1 MSEIKYGD
9 MVLIHPKLGS
19 MFSLRYRVV
28 IFDFDYTL
36 ADSSR
41 GVLECINHAFKGMD
55 LPKVAAED
63 AQRTIGLSLH
73 NILVALTG
81 REQEGRGGEFARLFV
96 EKADEVMTDL
106 TEIFEE
112 VPSVIKYLKRE
123 GVAIGIVSTKFRRRI
138 EEILGR
144 EDLLE
149 PFDVIVGGEDV
160 SRHKPD
166 PEGLLTAIK
175 RIGGSPSGS
184 LYVGD
189 SVTDAE
195 TARRAGVPFAAVLN
209 GVTPMEAFADY
220 PVEGV
225 LENLRELVEHLEA
238 GPKTSGRS

>member
-1 MSEIKYGD
+1 M
-9 MVLIHPKLGS
+9 
-19 MFSLRYRVV
+19 

-63 AQRTIGLSLH
+63 AQRTIGLSLP
-73 NILVALTG
+73 NILVTLAG
-81 REQEGRGGEFARLFV
+81 MEQEGRAGEFARLFV
-96 EKADEVMTDL
+96 ERANEVMTDQ
-106 TEIFEE
+106 TSIFEE
-112 VPSVIKYLKRE
+112 VPEVIKRLKDE
-123 GVAIGIVSTKFRRRI
+123 GVNLGIVSTKFRRRI

-144 EDLLE
+144 IDMLE
-149 PFDVIVGGEDV
+149 PFDIIVGGEDV

-166 PEGLLTAIK
+166 PEGLLVAIE
-175 RIGGSPSGS
+175 RLGGSPSGS

-209 GVTPMEAFADY
+209 GVTPREAFKDY
-220 PVEGV
+220 PAYRI
-225 LENLRELVEHLEA
+225 LDNLGELIDQL
-238 GPKTSGRS
+238 

>member
-1 MSEIKYGD
+1 
-9 MVLIHPKLGS
+9 VR
-19 MFSLRYRVV
+19 FSVV

-55 LPKVAAED
+55 LPKVATED
-63 AQRTIGLSLH
+63 AHRTIGLSLP
-73 NILVALTG
+73 NILVTLAG
-81 REQEGRGGEFARLFV
+81 MEQEGRAGEFARLFV
-96 EKADEVMTDL
+96 EKANEVMTDL
-106 TEIFEE
+106 TFVFEE
-112 VPSVIKYLKRE
+112 VPGVIRRLKDE
-123 GVAIGIVSTKFRRRI
+123 GATLGIVSTKFRRRI

-166 PEGLLTAIK
+166 PEGLLAAIE
-175 RIGGSPSGS
+175 RLGGSPSGS

-209 GVTPMEAFADY
+209 GVTPREAFKDY
-220 PVEGV
+220 PAYKI
-225 LENLRELVEHLEA
+225 LDNLGELIDQ
-238 GPKTSGRS
+238 S

>member
-1 MSEIKYGD
+1 
-9 MVLIHPKLGS
+9 VRFP
-19 MFSLRYRVV
+19 VV

-63 AQRTIGLSLH
+63 AQRTIGLSLP
-73 NILVALTG
+73 NILVTLAG
-81 REQEGRGGEFARLFV
+81 MEQEGRAGEFARLFV
-96 EKADEVMTDL
+96 ERANEVMTDQ
-106 TEIFEE
+106 TSIFEE
-112 VPSVIKYLKRE
+112 VPEVIKRLKDE
-123 GVAIGIVSTKFRRRI
+123 GVNLGIVSTKFRRRI

-144 EDLLE
+144 IDMLE
-149 PFDVIVGGEDV
+149 PFDIIVGGEDV

-166 PEGLLTAIK
+166 PEGLLVAIE
-175 RIGGSPSGS
+175 RLGGSPSGS

-209 GVTPMEAFADY
+209 GVTPREAFKDY
-220 PVEGV
+220 PAYRIMD
-225 LENLRELVEHLEA
+225 NLGELIDQ
-238 GPKTSGRS
+238 S

>member
-1 MSEIKYGD
+1 
-9 MVLIHPKLGS
+9 VR
-19 MFSLRYRVV
+19 FSVV

-63 AQRTIGLSLH
+63 AQRTIGLSLP
-73 NILVALTG
+73 NILVALAG
-81 REQEGRGGEFARLFV
+81 REQEGRAGEFASLFV
-96 EKADEVMTDL
+96 EKANEVMTDQ

-112 VPSVIKYLKRE
+112 VPDVIRRLKDE
-123 GVAIGIVSTKFRRRI
+123 GVTLGIVSTKFRRRI

-166 PEGLLTAIK
+166 PEGLLAAIE
-175 RIGGSPSGS
+175 RLGGSQSSS

-209 GVTPMEAFADY
+209 GVTPREAFKDY
-220 PVEGV
+220 PVHRIMD
-225 LENLRELVEHLEA
+225 NLGELIDQ
-238 GPKTSGRS
+238 S

>member
-1 MSEIKYGD
+1 MRF
-9 MVLIHPKLGS
+9 P
-19 MFSLRYRVV
+19 VV

-41 GVLECINHAFKGMD
+41 GVLECINHAFKGMG
-55 LPKVAAED
+55 LPKVVAED
-63 AQRTIGLSLH
+63 AQRTIGLSLP
-73 NILVALTG
+73 NILVTLAG
-81 REQEGRGGEFARLFV
+81 REHEGRAGEFARLFV
-96 EKADEVMTDL
+96 EKANEVMTDL
-106 TEIFEE
+106 TFVFEE
-112 VPSVIKYLKRE
+112 VPEVIRRLKDE
-123 GVAIGIVSTKFRRRI
+123 GMAIGIVSTKFRRRI

-166 PEGLLTAIK
+166 PEGLLAAIE
-175 RIGGSPSGS
+175 RLGGSPSGA

-209 GVTPMEAFADY
+209 GVTPREAFKDY
-220 PVEGV
+220 PTYRI
-225 LENLRELVEHLEA
+225 LDNLGELIDQ
-238 GPKTSGRS
+238 S

>member
-1 MSEIKYGD
+1 
-9 MVLIHPKLGS
+9 VRFP
-19 MFSLRYRVV
+19 VV

-55 LPKVAAED
+55 LPKVVAED
-63 AQRTIGLSLH
+63 AQRTIGLSLP
-73 NILVALTG
+73 NILVTLAG
-81 REQEGRGGEFARLFV
+81 KEHEGRAGEFARLFV
-96 EKADEVMTDL
+96 EKANEVMTDQ
-106 TEIFEE
+106 TSVFEE
-112 VPSVIKYLKRE
+112 VPKVIRRLKDE
-123 GVAIGIVSTKFRRRI
+123 GMAIGIVSTKFRRRI

-166 PEGLLTAIK
+166 PEGLLAAIE
-175 RIGGSPSGS
+175 RLEGSPSGS

-209 GVTPMEAFADY
+209 GVTPREAFKDY
-220 PVEGV
+220 PAYKI
-225 LENLRELVEHLEA
+225 LDNLGELIEQ
-238 GPKTSGRS
+238 T

>member
-1 MSEIKYGD
+1 VK
-9 MVLIHPKLGS
+9 
-19 MFSLRYRVV
+19 FSVV

-41 GVLECINHAFKGMD
+41 GVLECINYAFKGMD

-63 AQRTIGLSLH
+63 TQRTIGLSLP
-73 NILVALTG
+73 NILVTLAG
-81 REQEGRGGEFARLFV
+81 REHEGRAGEFARLFV
-96 EKADEVMTDL
+96 ERANEVMTDQ
-106 TEIFEE
+106 TSIFEE
-112 VPSVIKYLKRE
+112 VQKVIGRLRNE
-123 GVAIGIVSTKFRRRI
+123 GVNLGIVSTKFRRRI

-166 PEGLLTAIK
+166 PEGLLAAIE
-175 RIGGSPSGS
+175 RLGGSLSGS

-209 GVTPMEAFADY
+209 GVTSREAFKDY
-220 PVEGV
+220 PAYKI
-225 LENLRELVEHLEA
+225 LDNLGELIDQL
-238 GPKTSGRS
+238 

>member
-1 MSEIKYGD
+1 MRF
-9 MVLIHPKLGS
+9 P
-19 MFSLRYRVV
+19 VV
-28 IFDFDYTL
+28 IFDYTL

-63 AQRTIGLSLH
+63 AQRTIGLSLP
-73 NILVALTG
+73 NTLVTLAG
-81 REQEGRGGEFARLFV
+81 MEQEGRAGEFARLFV
-96 EKADEVMTDL
+96 EKANEVMTDL
-106 TEIFEE
+106 TFVFEE
-112 VPSVIKYLKRE
+112 VPGVIRRLKEE
-123 GVAIGIVSTKFRRRI
+123 GMAIGIVSTKFRRRI

-166 PEGLLTAIK
+166 PEGLLTAIE
-175 RIGGSPSGS
+175 RLGGSPSGS

-209 GVTPMEAFADY
+209 GVTPREAFKDY
-220 PVEGV
+220 PAYRI
-225 LENLRELVEHLEA
+225 LDDLDELIDQL
-238 GPKTSGRS
+238 

>member
-1 MSEIKYGD
+1 MRF
-9 MVLIHPKLGS
+9 P
-19 MFSLRYRVV
+19 VV

-41 GVLECINHAFKGMD
+41 GVLECINHAFKGMG

-63 AQRTIGLSLH
+63 AQKTIGLSLP
-73 NILVALTG
+73 NILGTLAG
-81 REQEGRGGEFARLFV
+81 REHEGRAGEFARLFV
-96 EKADEVMTDL
+96 ERANEVKTDQ
-106 TEIFEE
+106 TSVFEE
-112 VPSVIKYLKRE
+112 VPGVNRRLKDE
-123 GVAIGIVSTKFRRRI
+123 GMAIGIVSTKFRRRI

-144 EDLLE
+144 EDMLE

-166 PEGLLTAIK
+166 PEGLLAAIE
-175 RIGGSPSGS
+175 RLGGSPSGS

-209 GVTPMEAFADY
+209 GVTPREAFKDY
-220 PVEGV
+220 PAYRI
-225 LENLRELVEHLEA
+225 LDNLGELIDQ
-238 GPKTSGRS
+238 S

>member
-1 MSEIKYGD
+1 MRF
-9 MVLIHPKLGS
+9 P
-19 MFSLRYRVV
+19 VV

-41 GVLECINHAFKGMD
+41 GVLECINHAFKGMG

-63 AQRTIGLSLH
+63 AQRTIGLSLP
-73 NILVALTG
+73 NILVTLAG
-81 REQEGRGGEFARLFV
+81 REYEGRAGKFSRLFV
-96 EKADEVMTDL
+96 ERADEVMTDQ
-106 TEIFEE
+106 TSVFEE
-112 VPSVIKYLKRE
+112 VPKVIRRLKDE
-123 GVAIGIVSTKFRRRI
+123 GVNLGIVSTKFRRRI

-166 PEGLLTAIK
+166 PEGLLAAIE
-175 RIGGSPSGS
+175 RLGGSPSGS

-209 GVTPMEAFADY
+209 GVTPREAFKDY
-220 PVEGV
+220 PAYRI
-225 LENLRELVEHLEA
+225 LDDLDELIDQL
-238 GPKTSGRS
+238 

>member
-1 MSEIKYGD
+1 MR
-9 MVLIHPKLGS
+9 VP
-19 MFSLRYRVV
+19 VV

-41 GVLECINHAFKGMD
+41 GVLECINHALEGLG

-63 AQRTIGLSLH
+63 AQRTIGLSLP
-73 NILVALTG
+73 NILVTLAG

-96 EKADEVMTDL
+96 EKADEVMTDQ

-166 PEGLLTAIK
+166 PEGLLAAIE
-175 RIGGSPSGS
+175 RLGGSPSGS

-209 GVTPMEAFADY
+209 GVTPREAFKDY
-220 PVEGV
+220 PAYRI
-225 LENLRELVEHLEA
+225 LDNLGELIDQ
-238 GPKTSGRS
+238 S

>member
-1 MSEIKYGD
+1 
-9 MVLIHPKLGS
+9 
-19 MFSLRYRVV
+19 V

-63 AQRTIGLSLH
+63 AQRTIGLSLP
-73 NILVALTG
+73 NILVTLAG
-81 REQEGRGGEFARLFV
+81 MEQEGRAGEFARLFV
-96 EKADEVMTDL
+96 ERANEVMTDQ
-106 TEIFEE
+106 TSIFEE
-112 VPSVIKYLKRE
+112 VPEVIKRLKDE
-123 GVAIGIVSTKFRRRI
+123 GVNLGIVSTKFRRRI

-144 EDLLE
+144 IDMLE
-149 PFDVIVGGEDV
+149 PFDIIVGGEDV

-166 PEGLLTAIK
+166 PEGLLVAIE
-175 RIGGSPSGS
+175 RLGGSPSGS

-209 GVTPMEAFADY
+209 GVTPREAFKDY
-220 PVEGV
+220 PAYRIMD
-225 LENLRELVEHLEA
+225 NLGELIDQ
-238 GPKTSGRS
+238 S

>member
-1 MSEIKYGD
+1 
-9 MVLIHPKLGS
+9 VRFP
-19 MFSLRYRVV
+19 VV

-63 AQRTIGLSLH
+63 AQRTIGLSLP
-73 NILVALTG
+73 NILVTLAG
-81 REQEGRGGEFARLFV
+81 REQKDRVGEFARLFV

-106 TEIFEE
+106 TEVFEE
-112 VPSVIKYLKRE
+112 APEVIRRLKAE
-123 GVAIGIVSTKFRRRI
+123 GTTLGIVSTKFRRRI

-144 EDLLE
+144 VDLLE
-149 PFDVIVGGEDV
+149 PFDIIVGGEDV

-166 PEGLLTAIK
+166 PESLLAAVE
-175 RIGGSPSGS
+175 RLGGSPSGS

-195 TARRAGVPFAAVLN
+195 TARRAGFPFAAVLN
-209 GVTPMEAFADY
+209 GVTT
-220 PVEGV
+220 
-225 LENLRELVEHLEA
+225 REEF
-238 GPKTSGRS
+238 TD

>member
-1 MSEIKYGD
+1 MRF
-9 MVLIHPKLGS
+9 P
-19 MFSLRYRVV
+19 VV

-41 GVLECINHAFKGMD
+41 GVLECINHAFKGMG
-55 LPKVAAED
+55 LPKVVAED
-63 AQRTIGLSLH
+63 AQRTIGLSLP
-73 NILVALTG
+73 NILVTLAG
-81 REQEGRGGEFARLFV
+81 MEHEGRGGEFARLFV
-96 EKADEVMTDL
+96 ERADEVMTDL
-106 TEIFEE
+106 TFVFEE
-112 VPSVIKYLKRE
+112 VPEVIRRLKDE
-123 GVAIGIVSTKFRRRI
+123 GMAIGIVSTKFRRRI

-166 PEGLLTAIK
+166 PEGLLAAIE
-175 RIGGSPSGS
+175 RLGGSPSGS

-209 GVTPMEAFADY
+209 GVTPREAFKDY
-220 PVEGV
+220 PAYKI
-225 LENLRELVEHLEA
+225 LDNLGELIDQ
-238 GPKTSGRS
+238 S

>member
-1 MSEIKYGD
+1 
-9 MVLIHPKLGS
+9 VRFP
-19 MFSLRYRVV
+19 VV

-63 AQRTIGLSLH
+63 AQRTIGLSLP
-73 NILVALTG
+73 NILVALAG

-96 EKADEVMTDL
+96 GKADEVMTDH

-112 VPSVIKYLKRE
+112 VPEVFRRLKAE
-123 GVAIGIVSTKFRRRI
+123 GVTLGIVSTKFRRRI

-166 PEGLLTAIK
+166 PEGLLAAVE
-175 RIGGSPSGS
+175 RLGGSPSGS

-195 TARRAGVPFAAVLN
+195 TAMRAGVPFAAVIN
-209 GVTPMEAFADY
+209 GVTPREAFKDY
-220 PVEGV
+220 PAYRI
-225 LENLRELVEHLEA
+225 LENLGELIDQ
-238 GPKTSGRS
+238 S

>member
-1 MSEIKYGD
+1 MRF
-9 MVLIHPKLGS
+9 P
-19 MFSLRYRVV
+19 VV

-63 AQRTIGLSLH
+63 AQRTIGLSLP
-73 NILVALTG
+73 NILVTLAG
-81 REQEGRGGEFARLFV
+81 MEQEGRAGEFARLFV
-96 EKADEVMTDL
+96 EKANEVMTDQ
-106 TEIFEE
+106 TSVFEE
-112 VPSVIKYLKRE
+112 VPEVIRRLKDE
-123 GVAIGIVSTKFRRRI
+123 GVTLGIVSTKFRRRI

-166 PEGLLTAIK
+166 PEGLLAAIE
-175 RIGGSPSGS
+175 RLGGSPSGS

-209 GVTPMEAFADY
+209 GVTPREAFKDY
-220 PVEGV
+220 PAYRILDDLG
-225 LENLRELVEHLEA
+225 ELIDQL
-238 GPKTSGRS
+238 

>member
-1 MSEIKYGD
+1 
-9 MVLIHPKLGS
+9 
-19 MFSLRYRVV
+19 V

-63 AQRTIGLSLH
+63 AQRTIGLSLQ
-73 NILVALTG
+73 NILVTLAG
-81 REQEGRGGEFARLFV
+81 REHEGRGGEFGRLFV
-96 EKADEVMTDL
+96 ERANEVMTDL
-106 TEIFEE
+106 TFVFEE
-112 VPSVIKYLKRE
+112 VPGVIRRLKDE
-123 GVAIGIVSTKFRRRI
+123 GMAIGIVSTKFRRRI

-166 PEGLLTAIK
+166 PEGLLAAIE
-175 RIGGSPSGS
+175 RLGGSPSGS

-209 GVTPMEAFADY
+209 GVTPREAFKDY
-220 PVEGV
+220 PAYKI
-225 LENLRELVEHLEA
+225 LDNLGELIDQ
-238 GPKTSGRS
+238 S

>member
-1 MSEIKYGD
+1 MRF
-9 MVLIHPKLGS
+9 P
-19 MFSLRYRVV
+19 VV

-63 AQRTIGLSLH
+63 AQRTIGLSLP
-73 NILVALTG
+73 NILVTLAG
-81 REQEGRGGEFARLFV
+81 REQKGRAGEFASLFV
-96 EKADEVMTDL
+96 EKANEVMTDL
-106 TEIFEE
+106 TFVFEE
-112 VPSVIKYLKRE
+112 VPEVIRRLKDE
-123 GVAIGIVSTKFRRRI
+123 GMAIGIVSTKFRRRI

-166 PEGLLTAIK
+166 PEGLLAAIE
-175 RIGGSPSGS
+175 RLGGSPSGS

-209 GVTPMEAFADY
+209 GVTPREAFKDY
-220 PVEGV
+220 PAYKI
-225 LENLRELVEHLEA
+225 LDNLGELIDQ
-238 GPKTSGRS
+238 S

>member
-1 MSEIKYGD
+1 MRF
-9 MVLIHPKLGS
+9 P
-19 MFSLRYRVV
+19 VV
-28 IFDFDYTL
+28 IFDYTL

-63 AQRTIGLSLH
+63 AQRTIGLSLQ
-73 NILVALTG
+73 NILVTLAG
-81 REQEGRGGEFARLFV
+81 REHEGRGGEFGRLFV
-96 EKADEVMTDL
+96 ERANEVMTDL
-106 TEIFEE
+106 TFVFEE
-112 VPSVIKYLKRE
+112 VPGVIRRLKDE
-123 GVAIGIVSTKFRRRI
+123 GMAIGIVSTKFRRRI

-166 PEGLLTAIK
+166 PEGLLAAIE
-175 RIGGSPSGS
+175 RLGGSPSGS

-209 GVTPMEAFADY
+209 GVTPREAFKDY
-220 PVEGV
+220 PAYKI
-225 LENLRELVEHLEA
+225 LDNLGELIDQ
-238 GPKTSGRS
+238 S